1 MAKRIRDGKPRKSRL
16 NAGETKPMF
25 LSEKLVAQLQAA
37 VSAAQRKRMSEPVDT
52 CEGNQT
58 QLEKP

>member
-1 MAKRIRDGKPRKSRL
+1 
-16 NAGETKPMF
+16 MF

-37 VSAAQRKRMSEPVDT
+37 VSAAQRKRLSEPVDT
-52 CEGNQT
+52 CEGDQT